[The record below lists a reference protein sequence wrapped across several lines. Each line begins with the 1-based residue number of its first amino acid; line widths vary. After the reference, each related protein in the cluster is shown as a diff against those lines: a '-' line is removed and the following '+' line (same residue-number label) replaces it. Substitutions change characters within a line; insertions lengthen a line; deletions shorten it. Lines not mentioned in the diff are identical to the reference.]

1 MSLSAVWAANVLQ
14 SVGNAVA
21 SRDVVRQSLAAVRA
35 HLGMEVAFVGR
46 FGAGRRHF
54 AFVDSDVAF
63 CPIQVGGSEELES
76 SYCARVVDGRI
87 PNLIRDAQAIRA
99 LADLPATHEFPIG
112 AHLSVPLR
120 ELDGTAFG
128 TLCCFSRAPD
138 EELRERD
145 LSVLRMVADVIE
157 PHVRFLIDHEE
168 SSSVAS
174 SRVVSVLAG
183 GGPAVALQPI
193 VDLRTDRVA
202 GFEALAR
209 FPADVGW
216 TPDRWFEEAHAVAQG
231 VELEA
236 SAVAAALRT
245 LDRLPDDA
253 TLSINV
259 SPEAL
264 CASTAIPAL
273 LADGPGPRLIVELTE
288 HQRVTRSEVLSE
300 RLAAIRATGARI
312 AVDDAGSGY
321 AGLEH
326 ILHLRPEVLKLD
338 RVLVQGVAHHTGR
351 RAMCEAMVQFTRR
364 TGSSLVAEGVETEA
378 DLEVLHRLGVDF
390 AQGYLL
396 GRPTI
401 W

>member
-1 MSLSAVWAANVLQ
+1 MSLTAVWAAHVLEPVGDAMSSRNV
-14 SVGNAVA
+14 VK
-21 SRDVVRQSLAAVRA
+21 QSLAAVRA

-54 AFVDSDVAF
+54 AYVDSDVSF
-63 CPIQVGGSEELES
+63 SPIQVGESDELED

-87 PNLIRDAQAIRA
+87 PPLIRDAQLIRQ
-99 LADLPATHEFPIG
+99 LAALPATRQLPVG

-120 ELDGTAFG
+120 AIDGTAFG
-128 TLCCFSRAPD
+128 TLCCFSRTPD

-157 PHVRFLIDHEE
+157 PHVRYLISHEE
-168 SSSVAS
+168 ETTVAS
-174 SRVVSVLAG
+174 SRVISVLAG
-183 GGPAVALQPI
+183 GGPDIALQPI
-193 VDLRTDRVA
+193 VDLSSDRVA

-209 FPADVGW
+209 FPAEVDW
-216 TPDRWFEEAHAVAQG
+216 TPDRWFAEAHSVRQG

-236 SAVAAALRT
+236 SAVAAALRQVE
-245 LDRLPDDA
+245 RLPEDT
-253 TLSINV
+253 TLSVNV
-259 SPEAL
+259 SAEAL
-264 CASTAIPAL
+264 CAGGAITSL
-273 LADGPGPRLIVELTE
+273 LAEGPGHRLVVELTE
-288 HQRVTRSEVLSE
+288 HQRIAASDVLTA
-300 RLAAIRATGARI
+300 RLEAIRATGARI

-378 DLEVLHRLGVDF
+378 DLETLRGLGVDL
-390 AQGYLL
+390 AQGFLL
-396 GRPTI
+396 GRPTV